1 MNILSNKLTKFVR
14 SHEDEI
20 RFIENMA
27 ITGATTTNYI
37 VNGLDNLK
45 KHKRLILLKVQ
56 IQLLHNFD
64 GRVRK

>member
-20 RFIENMA
+20 RFIENMD

-37 VNGLDNLK
+37 VYGLDNLK
-45 KHKRLILLKVQ
+45 KHKRLIVLKVQ
-56 IQLLHNFD
+56 IQLLQL
-64 GRVRK
+64 